1 MLRSQLE
8 KKLFSLFKE
17 CGELEFPDEDWVFQ
31 VLPDLN
37 YLETDTLDS
46 LLEQALT
53 HSKYERA
60 ARELLQREKI
70 RMEQEHA
77 TKLHALKSEAENDTE
92 RQSMGAELRLQRAD
106 ELAREERKELE
117 EEATERIEKLENTIE
132 ELEETIA
139 RKDMR
144 MKEMEAEAEAECER
158 LRDEGL
164 EAMRGLRDAQEETD
178 LKRETS
184 RKLKEEIIDNDRLTV
199 ANLNRIKS
207 LEALVDQHKA
217 ALDEAE
223 NENEGLRTE
232 LEKTIGQAADN
243 HAQAEENETLRD
255 LLTEREAQIMSLSR
269 RLSEAIDGGENYPRG
284 VRRDSFFD
292 QFRGINPL
300 GPKSLASG
308 A

>member
-1 MLRSQLE
+1 
-8 KKLFSLFKE
+8 
-17 CGELEFPDEDWVFQ
+17 
-31 VLPDLN
+31 
-37 YLETDTLDS
+37 
-46 LLEQALT
+46 
-53 HSKYERA
+53 
-60 ARELLQREKI
+60 
-70 RMEQEHA
+70 
-77 TKLHALKSEAENDTE
+77 
-92 RQSMGAELRLQRAD
+92 
-106 ELAREERKELE
+106 
-117 EEATERIEKLENTIE
+117 
-132 ELEETIA
+132 
-139 RKDMR
+139 

-223 NENEGLRTE
+223 SENEGLRTE